1 MRGNRGF
8 TLIELMIAVII
19 VGVLAAIAIPTYT
32 QYVQN
37 ANQSAA
43 QQFMRDFA
51 SRVEQYR
58 LDARN
63 YPDARGTGAN
73 EIDVAIPADVSAYYS
88 ISLTSNNSATP
99 PTYTITA
106 TPKSGTRQ
114 AGTSTLTLDSAGN
127 TTPADEW

>member
-19 VGVLAAIAIPTYT
+19 VAILAAVAIPTYT

-43 QQFMRDFA
+43 QQYLRDVA
-51 SRVEQYR
+51 SRAEQYR

-63 YPDARGTGAN
+63 YPDDIGTGTN
-73 EIDVAIPADVSAYYS
+73 EIDVTPPGDVSSYYS
-88 ISLTSNNSATP
+88 INFTSDNDATP
-99 PTYTITA
+99 PTYKITA
-106 TPKSGTRQ
+106 TPKAGSRQ
-114 AGTSTLTLDSAGN
+114 AGTSTLELDSAGN